1 MIEFSNN
8 RLQVDTDYTGVFD
21 VYFSQEIRF
30 IGQLQSS
37 ITNVDLYAWLA
48 NFQYFEG
55 NERLIMDERC

>member
-1 MIEFSNN
+1 MIKFLKN
-8 RLQVDTDYTGVFD
+8 RSQVDVDYTS

-30 IGQLQSS
+30 TGQLQSS

-55 NERLIMDERC
+55 NEPDD

>member
-55 NERLIMDERC
+55 NER